1 MLVLAQLL
9 AIVQGILA
17 LITGINIIR
26 ADAFFNNLPSTFP
39 VAGTLNG
46 IFLTWGVAV
55 VIVAIM
61 VIAAGL
67 RAGHPSQL
75 ARWFL
80 AVWEIIAF
88 LTVLA
93 VLTGG
98 ALGLGFLIL
107 LVAAAGGV
115 GYAPIFVVLAIQA
128 LIIYGLVIHPAT
140 NQAFAR

>member
-1 MLVLAQLL
+1 V
-9 AIVQGILA
+9 
-17 LITGINIIR
+17 
-26 ADAFFNNLPSTFP
+26 
-39 VAGTLNG
+39 NG

-55 VIVAIM
+55 VTTAILM
-61 VIAAGL
+61 VIAGI
-67 RAGHPSQL
+67 RAGHPSQA
-75 ARWFL
+75 ARWLL
-80 AVWEIIAF
+80 AVWEIVAF

-93 VLTGG
+93 ALTGAG
-98 ALGLGFLIL
+98 LGLGFLTL